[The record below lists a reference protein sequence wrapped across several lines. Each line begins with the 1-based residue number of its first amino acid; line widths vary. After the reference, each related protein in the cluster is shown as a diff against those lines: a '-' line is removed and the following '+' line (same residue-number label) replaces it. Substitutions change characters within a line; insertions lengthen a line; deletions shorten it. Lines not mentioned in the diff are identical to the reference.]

1 MSYRTNVLDM
11 FRQVAIYSAS
21 ILNGVK
27 PADVPVLQSTK
38 FEFVINQQTARSLG
52 LDIPPMLLARAD
64 EVIE

>member
-38 FEFVINQQTARSLG
+38 FEFVINQQTASLG
-52 LDIPPMLLARAD
+52 LDIPPMLPARAD